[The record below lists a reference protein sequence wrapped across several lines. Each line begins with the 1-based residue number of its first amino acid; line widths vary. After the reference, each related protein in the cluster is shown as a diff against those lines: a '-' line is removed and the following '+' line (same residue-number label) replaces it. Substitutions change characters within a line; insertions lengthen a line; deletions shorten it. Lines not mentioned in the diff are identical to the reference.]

1 MAFSG
6 LFLSVTSSVMTTREW
21 PVQTTHKVCSVA
33 TYMLIIYVH
42 FKIYLAIAGYYTK
55 SDVHWGLYVVIY
67 QRCNKQYPVI
77 RNMAYIVF
85 VCLYVAWDLCCI
97 ISKGSKYSGGFLL
110 ISINFYILLSALV
123 AGFNSVSFGWQHKHP
138 AIYIHTFLGIS
149 LSHIYVC
156 VGGFT
161 CFI

>member
-1 MAFSG
+1 MALSG

-33 TYMLIIYVH
+33 TYVH
-42 FKIYLAIAGYYTK
+42 VNNIRTYPFKVYQAITGYYTK
-55 SDVHWGLYVVIY
+55 SDVHWGLYELRIY
-67 QRCNKQYPVI
+67 QRCNKQYPII
-77 RNMAYIVF
+77 RNMAYVLYIVF
-85 VCLYVAWDLCCI
+85 VCHYVAWDLCCI

-138 AIYIHTFLGIS
+138 AIYTYFSWHCS
-149 LSHIYVC
+149 
-156 VGGFT
+156 
-161 CFI
+161 